1 MFKLEDL
8 SAVRHLVHPAPVADV
23 LVGAGAALVALVA
36 GAALVDG
43 VALAAGA
50 RGPRGSCP
58 VDAGESAEGPVVL
71 HVHFA
76 PHEAFQLVHA
86 RILVVVDPSVM
97 EDESR

>member
-1 MFKLEDL
+1 M
-8 SAVRHLVHPAPVADV
+8 RHLVHPVL
-23 LVGAGAALVALVA
+23 LVGAGAAFVAFVA

-58 VDAGESAEGPVVL
+58 VDAGKSAKRPIVL

-76 PHEAFQLVHA
+76 PHEALQLVHA
-86 RILVVVDPSVM
+86 RVLVVMDPSVK
-97 EDESR
+97 EDES